1 MVILHLASD
10 DQSLTRNQRY
20 GNDDVPDA
28 ERRLM

>member
-10 DQSLTRNQRY
+10 EQSLTRNQRY
-20 GNDDVPDA
+20 GKNDEPDA